1 MPVVSA
7 DHIVK
12 SLQLCV
18 ESLLPFT
25 FKGNKTLD
33 DIEGFKKSFVVSAEY
48 LWSCLPGTLGCIVL
62 VF

>member
-12 SLQLCV
+12 SFQLCV
-18 ESLLPFT
+18 ESVLPCT
-25 FKGNKTLD
+25 FKRHKTLG

-48 LWSCLPGTLGCIVL
+48 LWSCLPGTL
-62 VF
+62 